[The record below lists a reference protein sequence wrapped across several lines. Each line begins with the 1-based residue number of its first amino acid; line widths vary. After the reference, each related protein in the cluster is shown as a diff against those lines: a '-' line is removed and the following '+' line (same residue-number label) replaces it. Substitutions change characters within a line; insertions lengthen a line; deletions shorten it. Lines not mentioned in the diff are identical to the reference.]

1 MYETDHPVPEL
12 TPEEACYPIP
22 RPRPDP
28 VRRIRRPF
36 SRMGWA
42 LLTTGAVGLAASLIL
57 MGFAMVFGGPDL
69 YDNSFLMWLITFFP
83 IYGVGFPVGMLIIRG
98 IPRER
103 YVRKNLNLKEFLCLM
118 LLCVP
123 VTMAG
128 SILGS
133 ILGSLLSFGQAVDP
147 VADMTMALDP
157 MSIFT
162 LLVGAPV
169 MEELLFRKMILDR
182 AAVYGEVPA
191 ILFSA
196 MAFGLFH
203 GNVYQLFYTFG
214 IGVLFGYVYQRTH
227 RIADTMVMH
236 SVLNFFGGVVA
247 PLLVLHA
254 DEAAL
259 EAESLPQMLEA
270 LRSLT
275 PLMIYET
282 VLTVLGAAGLVLLVM
297 NRKNFRIDPAAEE
310 IPRGYRR
317 KIMLQNPGVICFL
330 VFSILETLMVL
341 VQSI

>member
-1 MYETDHPVPEL
+1 MNETDYTARVPE
-12 TPEEACYPIP
+12 EVYDQIF
-22 RPRPDP
+22 RPDP

-36 SRMGWA
+36 SRLGWA
-42 LLTTGAVGLAASLIL
+42 LLTTGAVGLGASVLFSFL
-57 MGFAMVFGGPDL
+57 AMLFAGPDL
-69 YDNSFLMWLITFFP
+69 YDNSLFLWLVGFFP
-83 IYGVGFPVGMLIIRG
+83 VYGIGFPVGMLMIRG

-103 YVRKNLNLKEFLCLM
+103 YVQKNLNLKEFLCLM

-123 VTMAG
+123 ITIGG

-147 VADMTMALDP
+147 VADLTMALDP

-162 LLVGAPV
+162 LLVVAPV

-196 MAFGLFH
+196 LAFALFH

-214 IGVLFGYVYQRTH
+214 VGVLFGYVYQRTH

-247 PLLVLHA
+247 PLLVIHA
-254 DEAAL
+254 GDAAL
-259 EAESLPQMLEA
+259 EAESFSEMLA
-270 LRSLT
+270 SLRSLT

-282 VLTVLGAAGLVLLVM
+282 VFMVLGALGLVILAM

-310 IPRGYRR
+310 IPKGYRR
-317 KIMLQNPGVICFL
+317 KIMIQNPGVICFI
-330 VFSILETLMVL
+330 VFCTLETLMVL